1 MNKNQ
6 NKNIQN
12 NDNKNDKEKKIQ
24 IDRNNNKFDNIKLQ
38 LINTENILI
47 PHEIKEDYN
56 KSLTLEERIKKF
68 INLIG
73 IYEKEKFFNR
83 LVLYYLYKHNIN
95 LNHEELIA
103 LLKLGQN
110 NTYQR
115 ILNKSLGLNLVK
127 DEYHDKNIS
136 FKDWVKKFVG
146 NKKDLNNKEELINK
160 YNEYIKKNNNH
171 INNNNLIIKNND
183 IKTEDKIIL
192 FSNEKDSNQNNSN
205 DKNIDNNNFN
215 KKFSDLEKYK
225 YNLKPKNNKMP
236 LLQNKRDT
244 SKDIIIPEDINI
256 AYNLLRQK
264 KVITKELHREFKD
277 ESEKF

>member
-1 MNKNQ
+1 M
-6 NKNIQN
+6 
-12 NDNKNDKEKKIQ
+12 
-24 IDRNNNKFDNIKLQ
+24 
-38 LINTENILI
+38 
-47 PHEIKEDYN
+47 
-56 KSLTLEERIKKF
+56 
-68 INLIG
+68 
-73 IYEKEKFFNR
+73 
-83 LVLYYLYKHNIN
+83 
-95 LNHEELIA
+95 
-103 LLKLGQN
+103 
-110 NTYQR
+110 
-115 ILNKSLGLNLVK
+115 
-127 DEYHDKNIS
+127 
-136 FKDWVKKFVG
+136 G

-160 YNEYIKKNNNH
+160 YNEYIKNNNNH
-171 INNNNLIIKNND
+171 INNNTLIIKNND